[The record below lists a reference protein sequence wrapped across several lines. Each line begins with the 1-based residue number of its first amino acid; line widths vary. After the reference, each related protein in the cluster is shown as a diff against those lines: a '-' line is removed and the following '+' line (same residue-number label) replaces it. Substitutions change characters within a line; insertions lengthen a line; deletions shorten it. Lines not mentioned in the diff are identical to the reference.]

1 MDAQENVLL
10 RNVRTLMRV
19 VIFILLLI
27 PIFTYGQI
35 EVIEVAPQ
43 PNVFESCCGEVIQ
56 GARWPRYNPSSWYG
70 QPYVGGLSN
79 SQTSNVWFSTVVGPR
94 IFYTNISENQR
105 IFRGDSIHI
114 IAGGGRTYRWNTGET
129 SRIIKV
135 SPQETTTYS
144 VTIEDDIEHD
154 PTRTVVLSTTV
165 HVEDAP
171 LASLAGCPRARCRLE
186 RSQAL

>member
-79 SQTSNVWFSTVVGPR
+79 SQTSNK
-94 IFYTNISENQR
+94 
-105 IFRGDSIHI
+105 
-114 IAGGGRTYRWNTGET
+114 TGEV
-129 SRIIKV
+129 IPNELIQKIKE
-135 SPQETTTYS
+135 SF
-144 VTIEDDIEHD
+144 
-154 PTRTVVLSTTV
+154 VVIQSI
-165 HVEDAP
+165 
-171 LASLAGCPRARCRLE
+171 
-186 RSQAL
+186 